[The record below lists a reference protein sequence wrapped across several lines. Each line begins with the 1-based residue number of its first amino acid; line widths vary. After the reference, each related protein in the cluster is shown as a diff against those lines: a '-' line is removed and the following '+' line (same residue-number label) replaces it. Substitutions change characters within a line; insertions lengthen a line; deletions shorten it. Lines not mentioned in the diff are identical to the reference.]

1 MLEALRSFVGGWVA
15 KILLV
20 LLVASFAVWGVSGT
34 ILTAGSSNSIASVGE
49 TNVSIPQFIAAY
61 NRSRNAMSRQIGT
74 RLTQKQ
80 ARAFGVEQRTL
91 TDVVTSATLD
101 EFTREMNMSLSQ
113 DTLAK
118 MIGENPAFHS
128 SAGKFS
134 RQRFQNAVRQAGMRE
149 TDFVNAQNSN
159 AIRSQ
164 VMEGIA
170 TGDILPK
177 VFNKALAAYANEER
191 KFEYVTITPA
201 LADKPLPATDGDL
214 KTFFETNIKKY
225 AAPEYR
231 KLSILALEPKNLA
244 DEQLIADETVR
255 KDYDSRQ
262 DAFRTPEKRRV
273 QQIVLTKEKA
283 EKAINDMKSG
293 ATFETVLADN
303 NVKLTDADLGL
314 VEKKAIPAALREAAF
329 KLTVSETS
337 DILDG
342 PFGATILRVSEIVA
356 ESVTPFEKVAA
367 AIKKDL
373 ALREAADRV
382 LDLQT
387 EVEDIRAGGA
397 NLAETADRLGLKI
410 RTVDAVDRQG
420 RDDKGNVIPDL
431 PNSRDLL
438 KSAYESQPGDQPNPQ
453 DLNTIGTLWFEV
465 LKITP
470 ARNRKQ
476 DEVTDRLAAD
486 WLADAVAK
494 SVDKKADELLKLAKS
509 GTSFADIATQLA
521 SETKQTKLLKRGT
534 SEDLFPVSATTIGFG
549 GNAETIA
556 IADGRDSGTKILLR
570 VAQAKPGSTE
580 ISDALKSEIVQAN
593 SGAANDVLQ
602 QFIVKLQSK
611 YGVTYNRDLMQQAL
625 ARNY

>member
-34 ILTAGSSNSIASVGE
+34 ILTAGSSTAVATVGE
-49 TNVSIPQFIAAY
+49 TNVSVVDYISSY
-61 NRSRNAMSRQIGT
+61 NRSLNSMSRQIGT

-80 ARAFGVEQRTL
+80 ARAFGVEQRAL

-101 EFTREMNMSLSQ
+101 EFTREMNMSLSEE
-113 DTLAK
+113 TLAR

-134 RQRFQNAVRQAGMRE
+134 RQRFQTAVRQAGMRE
-149 TDFVNAQNSN
+149 ADFIKAQNAN
-159 AIRSQ
+159 AVRSQ

-170 TGDILPK
+170 NGDLLPK
-177 VFNKALAAYANEER
+177 VFSKALATFANEER
-191 KFEYVTITPA
+191 QFEYITVTSELAGNPTPA
-201 LADKPLPATDGDL
+201 TAADL
-214 KTFFETNIKKY
+214 KTYFEANTKKY

-244 DEQLIADETVR
+244 DETLISDEAVR
-255 KDYDSRQ
+255 KDYDTRA

-273 QQIVLTKEKA
+273 QQIVLSKEKA

-293 ATFETVLADN
+293 ATFETVLAEN

-314 VEKKAIPAALREAAF
+314 VEKGAIPAALRDIAF
-329 KLTVSETS
+329 KLDLNNTS

-342 PFGATILRVSEIVA
+342 PFGATILRVSEIAA
-356 ESVTPFEKVAA
+356 ESVTPFEQVSAE
-367 AIKKDL
+367 IRKDL

-382 LDLQT
+382 LNFQT

-397 NLAETADRLGLKI
+397 NLVETADRLGLKI

-420 RDDKGNVIPDL
+420 RDDKGNVISDL

-438 KSAYESQPGDQPNPQ
+438 KSAYESQPGDQPSPQ
-453 DLNTIGTLWFEV
+453 DLNTIGSLWFEV
-465 LKITP
+465 LEIIP
-470 ARNRKQ
+470 ARDRKQ

-486 WLADAVAK
+486 WLADANGKLV
-494 SVDKKADELLKLAKS
+494 SKKAEELLTLAKS
-509 GTSFADIATQLA
+509 GTSFADIATQLTTQ
-521 SETKQTKLLKRGT
+521 SKQTALLKRGG
-534 SEDLFPVSATTIGFG
+534 SEEAFPATATRTGFG

-556 IADGRDSGTKILLR
+556 IADDKTAGTKILLR
-570 VAQAKPGSTE
+570 VAQAKAGSSE
-580 ISDALKSEIVQAN
+580 VSDALKREIEQAN

-611 YGVTYNRDLMQQAL
+611 YSVTYNRELMQQAL

>member
-1 MLEALRSFVGGWVA
+1 MLKILRSAVGGWVA

-314 VEKKAIPAALREAAF
+314 VEKLAGELHDAIDEALLNQRLTHDLAR
-329 KLTVSETS
+329 KLTVRQLARRHDESSFASLLQVMEEVHDPHRIRVAGSERHRS
-337 DILDG
+337 
-342 PFGATILRVSEIVA
+342 FR
-356 ESVTPFEKVAA
+356 
-367 AIKKDL
+367 
-373 ALREAADRV
+373 ADPKPRV
-382 LDLQT
+382 LGGYLINAPTVLGLAAVVERRIGED
-387 EVEDIRAGGA
+387 EVRAQV
-397 NLAETADRLGLKI
+397 DRLGRGLNLETFLR
-410 RTVDAVDRQG
+410 RTAC
-420 RDDKGNVIPDL
+420 
-431 PNSRDLL
+431 S
-438 KSAYESQPGDQPNPQ
+438 
-453 DLNTIGTLWFEV
+453 
-465 LKITP
+465 
-470 ARNRKQ
+470 RNRF
-476 DEVTDRLAAD
+476 VLG
-486 WLADAVAK
+486 V
-494 SVDKKADELLKLAKS
+494 
-509 GTSFADIATQLA
+509 
-521 SETKQTKLLKRGT
+521 
-534 SEDLFPVSATTIGFG
+534 DLFLAFFGLVEFGHEQIGR
-549 GNAETIA
+549 AH
-556 IADGRDSGTKILLR
+556 
-570 VAQAKPGSTE
+570 V
-580 ISDALKSEIVQAN
+580 
-593 SGAANDVLQ
+593 
-602 QFIVKLQSK
+602 
-611 YGVTYNRDLMQQAL
+611 
-625 ARNY
+625 

>member
-1 MLEALRSFVGGWVA
+1 VLEALRSFVGGWVA

-201 LADKPLPATDGDL
+201 LAEIGRASCR
-214 KTFFETNIKKY
+214 E
-225 AAPEYR
+225 
-231 KLSILALEPKNLA
+231 
-244 DEQLIADETVR
+244 
-255 KDYDSRQ
+255 
-262 DAFRTPEKRRV
+262 RV
-273 QQIVLTKEKA
+273 
-283 EKAINDMKSG
+283 
-293 ATFETVLADN
+293 
-303 NVKLTDADLGL
+303 
-314 VEKKAIPAALREAAF
+314 
-329 KLTVSETS
+329 
-337 DILDG
+337 
-342 PFGATILRVSEIVA
+342 
-356 ESVTPFEKVAA
+356 
-367 AIKKDL
+367 
-373 ALREAADRV
+373 
-382 LDLQT
+382 
-387 EVEDIRAGGA
+387 
-397 NLAETADRLGLKI
+397 
-410 RTVDAVDRQG
+410 
-420 RDDKGNVIPDL
+420 
-431 PNSRDLL
+431 
-438 KSAYESQPGDQPNPQ
+438 
-453 DLNTIGTLWFEV
+453 
-465 LKITP
+465 
-470 ARNRKQ
+470 
-476 DEVTDRLAAD
+476 
-486 WLADAVAK
+486 
-494 SVDKKADELLKLAKS
+494 
-509 GTSFADIATQLA
+509 
-521 SETKQTKLLKRGT
+521 
-534 SEDLFPVSATTIGFG
+534 
-549 GNAETIA
+549 
-556 IADGRDSGTKILLR
+556 
-570 VAQAKPGSTE
+570 
-580 ISDALKSEIVQAN
+580 
-593 SGAANDVLQ
+593 
-602 QFIVKLQSK
+602 
-611 YGVTYNRDLMQQAL
+611 
-625 ARNY
+625 